1 MIRLFKNNLLSN
13 SHKKPVFK
21 QIHKYARI
29 RNQKLDNFWEIWNN
43 PDTFRELIQN
53 NTTHVLSKFISNNTE
68 EILQH

>member
-1 MIRLFKNNLLSN
+1 MIFFLIAI
-13 SHKKPVFK
+13 KKPVFK